1 LNAEPAVSNGR
12 LRNNPENLLI
22 STLRLRSNLKPST
35 FGMPLNFDLHMVRA
49 ALAEDIGS
57 GDVTTLATVP
67 DDAVAAAVMVARESL
82 VVCGLPLAEAV
93 FREVAAGLNLTS
105 VATDGQQVTKGQA
118 LLEIQGPARA
128 ILSGERVALNFVQR
142 LSGIATLTSRFVE
155 SVEGTGAQI
164 LDTRKTTPGW
174 RVLEKYAVQCGGG
187 VNHRI
192 GLFDRILIK
201 DNHLAA
207 VRNETPNAIAAA
219 IRRAREQY
227 PRLTVE
233 VEADTLEQV
242 GQACEAGADVILLD
256 NMSNHDLRAAVRMV
270 DGRAKTEASGGI
282 HLATVRAVAETGVN
296 FISVG
301 ALTHSAPAVDI
312 ALDFQT

>member
-1 LNAEPAVSNGR
+1 M
-12 LRNNPENLLI
+12 I
-22 STLRLRSNLKPST
+22 
-35 FGMPLNFDLHMVRA
+35 RA

-57 GDVTTLATVP
+57 GDATTLATVP
-67 DDAVAAAVMVARESL
+67 ADAVAGAVMVARQPL

-93 FREVAAGLNLTS
+93 FREVSANLNPTRSAA
-105 VATDGQQVTKGQA
+105 DGQHVAKGQV
-118 LLEIQGPARA
+118 LLNIKGPARA
-128 ILSGERVALNFVQR
+128 ILTAERVALNFVQR
-142 LSGIATLTSRFVE
+142 LSGVATLTARFVE
-155 SVEGTGAQI
+155 AVAGTGAQI

-174 RVLEKYAVQCGGG
+174 RLLEKYAVQCGGG

-207 VRNETPNAIAAA
+207 LRGETPNAIEAAV
-219 IRRAREQY
+219 RRARAQF
-227 PRLTVE
+227 PRLAVE
-233 VEADTLEQV
+233 VEADTLEQA
-242 GQACEAGADVILLD
+242 GDACQAGADMILLD
-256 NMSNHDLRAAVRMV
+256 NMSNQDLRAAVRLI
-270 DGRAKTEASGGI
+270 DGRAKTEASGGVT
-282 HLATVRAVAETGVN
+282 LATVRAIAETGVN